1 MCDVCIKQEFGV
13 HNNAKTYKTYNI
25 IREYDSVPKILL
37 GGMAGKVRKGWYV
50 PTILICRG

>member
-37 GGMAGKVRKGWYV
+37 GVWQGKFAKVGTCQRF
-50 PTILICRG
+50 

>member
-1 MCDVCIKQEFGV
+1 MCIKQEFGV

-50 PTILICRG
+50 PTILICQG